1 MSGKKTTT
9 LFPLM
14 SAYSYPEPLVRAL
27 LGVVQF
33 PEAME
38 SDVAKEMLV
47 RHLCASVAL
56 DLGDKHRVLASL
68 PGLSLGQCQLLVWT
82 WRDEEKGAANL
93 FASAPGDGV
102 RRSASAWLGNSLL
115 ATYLGAKWSPAIE
128 RYAMRCFVTE
138 NFAGQKRR
146 TKQLAA
152 AVAATQSA
160 CVEHVFG
167 RAMRDVG
174 LGN

>member
-1 MSGKKTTT
+1 MSSKKTTL

-14 SAYSYPEPLVRAL
+14 PADSYPEPLVRAL

-68 PGLSLGQCQLLVWT
+68 PGLSLGQCQLLVRT
-82 WRDEEKGAANL
+82 WRREQDGMAMLFDSHPGEGVGHAA
-93 FASAPGDGV
+93 
-102 RRSASAWLGNSLL
+102 RAWLHNSLL
-115 ATYLGAKWSPAIE
+115 ATFFGAKWSPATE

-138 NFAGQKRR
+138 NFAGKKRR
-146 TKQLAA
+146 IKQLKAA
-152 AVAATQSA
+152 MAATQSA
-160 CVEHVFG
+160 TVEHVFG
-167 RAMRDVG
+167 RALREVA
-174 LGN
+174 LIT